1 MWKVAGSPD
10 VIKKVD
16 ASMPLPEADMEAR
29 IKQAAEWLLG
39 FGKSEYMFLVPEL
52 ALIQEM
58 EKQSGSSVQAI
69 VSLSSD
75 LDDEAKGRLRNNL
88 PCRERVS
95 ILEEPHFPR
104 SFFPKNGMLVISGYM
119 GGDRAMV
126 LPDTYRLAEHYSG
139 FLGKKAFIP
148 YVELESAVRSDGW
161 LEMNQRLLS
170 VVWRSGI

>member
-1 MWKVAGSPD
+1 
-10 VIKKVD
+10 
-16 ASMPLPEADMEAR
+16 MPLPEADMEAR

-119 GGDRAMV
+119 GGGQGNGAAG
-126 LPDTYRLAEHYSG
+126 Y
-139 FLGKKAFIP
+139 
-148 YVELESAVRSDGW
+148 
-161 LEMNQRLLS
+161 LS
-170 VVWRSGI
+170 VGGALQRFSWKKSVHSVCRAGICGQV